1 MIWIMEKF
9 DFDQNKNKSKQ
20 ILISLIVVWP
30 TVGWVVK
37 RAYNP
42 STESQL

>member
-9 DFDQNKNKSKQ
+9 DFDKNKSKQ

-30 TVGWVVK
+30 TVVK